1 MRILIADD
9 HALFRR
15 GLSLVLADLFPG
27 VEVLQARDLDE
38 ALAAASASQALDL
51 MLLDLAMPGM
61 GGAGGDRFA
70 GLSRVGKSL
79 PGVPVVMLS
88 AYSQPEEI
96 ARAVELGVRGYIPK
110 GASESVL
117 KHAIS
122 LVLAGEVYVPPSVLS
137 TLRHVRKGVQRE
149 TVNGVA
155 PGSPGPLE
163 QLTPRQRDTLELIM
177 LGQSNKEIAR
187 SLSLLESTVKAH
199 VRVILQKLKATNR
212 TQAAR
217 IAVDLGL
224 QPRRRDPG

>member
-9 HALFRR
+9 HALFRS

-27 VEVLQARDLDE
+27 VEVKQARDLDE
-38 ALAAASASQALDL
+38 ALAALREGSAYDL
-51 MLLDLAMPGM
+51 LLLDLAMPGM
-61 GGAGGDRFA
+61 GGPGGDRFA
-70 GLSRVGKSL
+70 GLARVSRGFPEL
-79 PGVPVVMLS
+79 AVVMLS

-110 GASESVL
+110 GASEQVL

-122 LVLAGEVYVPPSVLS
+122 LVLAGEIYVPPSVLS
-137 TLRHVRKGVQRE
+137 TLRQARKAAGRTE
-149 TVNGVA
+149 TVLSSD
-155 PGSPGPLE
+155 SPGPLE

-187 SLSLLESTVKAH
+187 SLNLLESTVKAH
-199 VRVILQKLKATNR
+199 VRVILQKLGATNR

-217 IAVDLGL
+217 IALDLGL
-224 QPRRRDPG
+224 QPRRREQG